1 MSTLTFEYRAV
12 DKAGA
17 RRKGVLPASTEAEAF
32 RKVSAMG
39 LTPIGLKATSGA
51 AGSARGSKRGRA
63 RITGKDLA
71 HFTYQLGVL
80 VSSRIPLSEGL
91 RSIADQER
99 EGHLKR
105 VVTDVARR
113 IESGE
118 QVAQAMGA
126 HQGAFGEIY
135 IETVR
140 AAERSG
146 NLPKSL
152 EHLSEAL
159 ERGQEMTRQV
169 RGAMMYPLCVSGVLA
184 LAMTFLVGF
193 VVPRFAR
200 MFEQRNI
207 ELPAF
212 TRGLMA
218 FGNSIQGYW
227 WAYVVAIGLA
237 AFAVRRAWRNPRG
250 RLAIDSLLG
259 RVPYL
264 GDILRGL
271 ALARFSRVLGLSV
284 SSGLGLIESLELA
297 GRSSGRPLMTKDA
310 EMMAAQVRSG
320 GRLSDAL
327 PNCDQITGF
336 TRRMLSAGEQSAE
349 LPRMCSIISR
359 HYERETSHLVKNIAT
374 VIEPVMIVAIAGMV
388 LVVAL
393 AIFLPMWDMVKLV
406 G

>member
-1 MSTLTFEYRAV
+1 MTALAFKYRAV
-12 DKAGA
+12 DAAGA
-17 RRKGVLPASTEAEAF
+17 RRRGTLQAASETEAF
-32 RKVSAMG
+32 RKVTAMG
-39 LTPIGLKATSGA
+39 LTPVRLRATRA
-51 AGSARGSKRGRA
+51 AARRLGRRGA
-63 RITGKDLA
+63 RIGARDLA
-71 HFTYQLGVL
+71 HLTHQLGVL

-99 EGHLKR
+99 PGPLRET
-105 VVTDVARR
+105 VDDIARR

-118 QVAQAMGA
+118 QIADAMNA
-126 HQGAFGEIY
+126 HREAFGEIY
-135 IETVR
+135 IETIR

-152 EHLSEAL
+152 ENLSEAL
-159 ERGQEMTRQV
+159 ERTQEMVRQV
-169 RGAMMYPLCVSGVLA
+169 RGAMMYPICVSGVLA
-184 LAMTFLVGF
+184 LAMTFLIGF

-207 ELPAF
+207 DLPAF
-212 TRGLMA
+212 TRGLMR
-218 FGNSIQGYW
+218 FGSSIQSYW
-227 WAYVVAIGLA
+227 WIYLLGIVIVVFTI
-237 AFAVRRAWRNPRG
+237 RRTWHNPRG
-250 RLAIDSLLG
+250 RIVIDTLLG

-271 ALARFSRVLGLSV
+271 ALTRFVRVLGLSI

-297 GRSSGRPLMTKDA
+297 GRSSGRPMMQRDA
-310 EMMAAQVRSG
+310 ELMAVQVRTG
-320 GRLSDAL
+320 GRLSEAL
-327 PNCDQITGF
+327 PQCNQISGF
-336 TRRMLSAGEQSAE
+336 TRRMLTAGEQSAE
-349 LPRMCSIISR
+349 LPRMCSIIAR

-374 VIEPVMIVAIAGMV
+374 VIEPVMIVLIAGMV